1 MSASKQKHLDL
12 SSFLALLESTQG
24 RDKFSK
30 LLQYASKLT
39 AWYLLSYQPEQ
50 KDLAGRLGKL
60 EKGTAN
66 ARKLFRLLRPIAF
79 AKKVMDL
86 ASKGGQMTVSE
97 ALQLGTAAGY
107 GNYFFAD
114 HFLWLIRLGVI
125 KGDENYYAKWSSY
138 GWLIALCFALTSDLL
153 DLLKYLNKSQAVSY
167 NTPPQELAQLKQQ
180 RQKLTLNFTKN
191 VSDLCVSLSSTKL
204 TTFPDW
210 WLGICGIS
218 ASLVGF
224 YELWPQK

>member
-1 MSASKQKHLDL
+1 MSAKARHLDL
-12 SSFLALLESTQG
+12 TSFLGLLESTQG

-30 LLQYASKLT
+30 LLQYVSKLT

-66 ARKLFRLLRPIAF
+66 ARKLFRLFRPISF
-79 AKKVMDL
+79 AKKVLDL
-86 ASKGGQMTVSE
+86 ASKGPQMTVTE
-97 ALQLGTAAGY
+97 ALQLGQAAGY

-114 HFLWLIRLGVI
+114 HFIWLIRLGVI
-125 KGDENYYAKWSSY
+125 KGDENYYSKWSSY
-138 GWLIALCFALTSDLL
+138 GWLIALVFALTSDLL
-153 DLLKYLNKSQAVSY
+153 DLLKYLNKAQTITSATTQ
-167 NTPPQELAQLKQQ
+167 QEIVQLKQQ

-191 VSDLCVSLSSTKL
+191 VGDLCVSLSSTKL

-210 WLGICGIS
+210 WLGLCGIA